1 MIIYGKTP
9 SDWKNE
15 FMFQMKQNKY
25 KVIAFIIYSAI
36 LIAI

>member
-15 FMFQMKQNKY
+15 VMFQMKQNKY

>member
-15 FMFQMKQNKY
+15 IVFQVKENKF
-25 KVIAFIIYSAI
+25 KVMAFVIYSAI
-36 LIAI
+36 LISI

>member
-15 FMFQMKQNKY
+15 LMFQMKQNKY
-25 KVIAFIIYSAI
+25 KVMAFIIYSAI

>member
-15 FMFQMKQNKY
+15 LMFQMKQNKY